1 MAQLLVE
8 RHVTLECKDKLNE
21 NFVFFMSTR
30 IESTNDR
37 IWKFELRIDILN
49 SKKVA
54 SQKNCWI
61 N

>member
-30 IESTNDR
+30 IECTNDR
-37 IWKFELRIDILN
+37 RWKFELRIDILN

>member
-37 IWKFELRIDILN
+37 RWKFELRIDILN